1 VLIRAETR
9 PKGCRQTE
17 LKTHLPNSN
26 STARLIYGG
35 RLESAPAKAAEWGDR
50 APWSPER
57 AREIGTIA
65 GNLRAAQLDR
75 DRDCLLAAARTDLLI
90 SDQFRIGL
98 FVRLSAQHETTLTS
112 NRKQLET
119 GVSQ

>member
-1 VLIRAETR
+1 
-9 PKGCRQTE
+9 
-17 LKTHLPNSN
+17 
-26 STARLIYGG
+26 
-35 RLESAPAKAAEWGDR
+35 
-50 APWSPER
+50 
-57 AREIGTIA
+57 
-65 GNLRAAQLDR
+65 LRAAQLDR
-75 DRDCLLAAARTDLLI
+75 DRDCLVAAARTDLLI